1 MVVLGDAVDEN
12 DWDNKLVDRD
22 DVVKTLELK

>member
-1 MVVLGDAVDEN
+1 MVVLGDVVDEN

-22 DVVKTLELK
+22 DVVKTLQLK